1 MPDNIYL
8 FFLFY
13 FTILFSIIGYGFFFN
28 HVIGISHNSINFGY
42 TGLFGLFLGLIIS
55 YLSNFFLAHDYIF
68 NSIFI
73 IVGLFLFS
81 YTLLKKFSFY
91 KKEFL
96 ILLIVFFCLFIS
108 SLAFK
113 THDDFPYYHFP
124 YTYYLTQQDLALG
137 VGQFNHGFR
146 TPSSIFYLSS
156 LFYLPFIEYY
166 AFQFAA
172 IYILGFSNII
182 LLKKFYYLFADI
194 KFKKIDFINYL
205 SLFAFIF
212 INIFFYRISEHG
224 TDRSAQILIFLLV
237 IEILY
242 FANLNKFSS
251 SNLLYVYT
259 LLAIIISLKS
269 FYFLYLL
276 FLFPLFIYFFE
287 KNKNL
292 YLTIKV
298 FIFNRCTIVL
308 SSLIFFVLATYF
320 FNTGCLIYPVSFTCF
335 ENFDWALPITEVERM
350 NNHYELWSKAGRGPN
365 FIVDNPDE
373 YIKNFYW
380 TSHWIREYFFN
391 KVSDFLLG
399 LIVLITTLCIF
410 FINLKNK
417 IKNFKIS
424 KLSLSTLIVLIILL
438 IEWFYNHP
446 SLRYGGYCIIA
457 LILFIPL
464 SIFFEKNKISIKKF
478 NKSTSILLILT
489 VIIFVGRNFDRINK
503 EIELYNYKP
512 INETY
517 YQVTEHYFRVQKN
530 MDELINEYNNCKNFQ
545 SDCNLNKQKISQ
557 NFNKLIF
564 KVGK

>member
-1 MPDNIYL
+1 M
-8 FFLFY
+8 
-13 FTILFSIIGYGFFFN
+13 
-28 HVIGISHNSINFGY
+28 
-42 TGLFGLFLGLIIS
+42 
-55 YLSNFFLAHDYIF
+55 
-68 NSIFI
+68 
-73 IVGLFLFS
+73 
-81 YTLLKKFSFY
+81 
-91 KKEFL
+91 
-96 ILLIVFFCLFIS
+96 
-108 SLAFK
+108 
-113 THDDFPYYHFP
+113 
-124 YTYYLTQQDLALG
+124 
-137 VGQFNHGFR
+137 
-146 TPSSIFYLSS
+146 
-156 LFYLPFIEYY
+156 
-166 AFQFAA
+166 
-172 IYILGFSNII
+172 
-182 LLKKFYYLFADI
+182 
-194 KFKKIDFINYL
+194 
-205 SLFAFIF
+205 
-212 INIFFYRISEHG
+212 
-224 TDRSAQILIFLLV
+224 
-237 IEILY
+237 
-242 FANLNKFSS
+242 
-251 SNLLYVYT
+251 
-259 LLAIIISLKS
+259 
-269 FYFLYLL
+269 
-276 FLFPLFIYFFE
+276 
-287 KNKNL
+287 
-292 YLTIKV
+292 
-298 FIFNRCTIVL
+298 
-308 SSLIFFVLATYF
+308 
-320 FNTGCLIYPVSFTCF
+320 SFTCF
-335 ENFDWALPITEVERM
+335 ENFDWALPIIEVERM

-380 TSHWIREYFFN
+380 ISHWIREYFFN

-417 IKNFKIS
+417 IKNFKIN

-446 SLRYGGYCIIA
+446 SLRYGGYCTIA

-517 YQVTEHYFRVQKN
+517 YQVTKHYFRVQKN